1 MEASNLFPSF
11 LGKYCAECCFLRSF
25 FEMIQKRLLYRQPQ
39 NIPIPAFVSSDPTH
53 SNKSLGL
60 TADFRQE
67 HEGIPTS

>member
-1 MEASNLFPSF
+1 
-11 LGKYCAECCFLRSF
+11 
-25 FEMIQKRLLYRQPQ
+25 MIQKRLLYRQPQ